1 LTYGGVKVAYG
12 AEGRAVGGALLAAG
26 PQASAYLTTNR
37 RPLPVQLVGARLH
50 AHFMGVAERMA
61 MFALVVRFDCRD
73 QAAVTRFDEL
83 TAAVVEQIT
92 EREPGTLV
100 YATHSVEGDPLARIF
115 YEVYR
120 DRDAFAAHEAA
131 EHVQQFHARKDPL
144 LVGRR
149 VEFLSPASATGLVAA

>member
-1 LTYGGVKVAYG
+1 VEKFDVHAAVVGGGVVA
-12 AEGRAVGGALLAAG
+12 ETVVDDPESVCLSG
-26 PQASAYLTTNR
+26 PYRVS
-37 RPLPVQLVGARLH
+37 ARLH
-50 AHFMGVAERMA
+50 TVRRSLRGGVG

-83 TAAVVEQIT
+83 TAAVVQQIT
-92 EREPGTLV
+92 EKEPGTLV
-100 YATHSVEGDPLARIF
+100 YATHSVEGAPLARIF

-131 EHVQQFHARKDPL
+131 DHVQQFHARKDPL

-149 VEFLSPASATGLVAA
+149 VEFLSPGTATGLVAA